1 MNINSVVSIC
11 VLCVSILISPALL
24 ADMSLKKDVSQVN
37 FISVKN
43 EHIAEV
49 HSFDEFSGTL
59 SDEGNLKIEIN
70 LVSVN
75 TLIPIRNERMQKMLF
90 DVSTFAV
97 ATFVANIN
105 KSIIEMPIGTSK
117 TVDIVGQLTI
127 KGKTNDLSFSVSIT
141 SLADGQVSATT
152 VKPTLINVSQFGL
165 DDGIDAL
172 QKIAMLK
179 SISKS
184 VPLTFNVIFQ

>member
-1 MNINSVVSIC
+1 
-11 VLCVSILISPALL
+11 
-24 ADMSLKKDVSQVN
+24 MSLKKDVSQVN